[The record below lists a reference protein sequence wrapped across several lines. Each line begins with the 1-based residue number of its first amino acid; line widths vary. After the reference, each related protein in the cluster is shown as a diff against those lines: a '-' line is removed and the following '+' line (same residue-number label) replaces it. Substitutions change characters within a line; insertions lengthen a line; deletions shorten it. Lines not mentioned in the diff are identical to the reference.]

1 MTIVSGAIMT
11 VASRNRISPLAIPRE
26 TENLLGDDVPL
37 DLRGAG
43 VDGAGPGVQRDL
55 PPGVTRHRVTAG
67 VVGAG
72 CPAWPLATGDQP
84 GQALDV
90 EGELGDLAVVLA
102 PVQLA
107 DRGGRAHL
115 LAVEHVGED
124 AVPDEAHHLDAGER
138 LAETLAD
145 HRVLDRAGLPG
156 KLGQPVGAR

>member
-1 MTIVSGAIMT
+1 MMTLTSA
-11 VASRNRISPLAIPRE
+11 LAGQAE
-26 TENLLGDDVPL
+26 HLLGDDVPL

-43 VDGAGPGVQRDL
+43 VDGARPRVERDL
-55 PPGVTRHRVTAG
+55 PPGIARGRVAAR

-72 CPAWPLATGDQP
+72 RPARPLPGGNQP

-90 EGELGDLAVVLA
+90 EGELADLAVVLA

-115 LAVEHVGED
+115 LAVEDVGED
-124 AVPDEAHHLDAGER
+124 AVADVAHHLDAGER

-145 HRVLDRAGLPG
+145 HR
-156 KLGQPVGAR
+156 